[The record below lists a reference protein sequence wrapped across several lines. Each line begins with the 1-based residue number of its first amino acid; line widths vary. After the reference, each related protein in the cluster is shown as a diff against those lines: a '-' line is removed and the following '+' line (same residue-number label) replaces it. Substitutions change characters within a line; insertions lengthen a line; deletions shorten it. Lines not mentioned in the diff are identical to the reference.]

1 MYKFEIQIRGLI
13 VFPKSRKLKRRG
25 ADFGKG
31 TEIASRIFCRA
42 DCAAVI
48 YEKIRRGKPIFFGK
62 YGHEFLLNL
71 YRIMRAR
78 KSYAL
83 REAPHV
89 RVHGDPFHDAVC
101 VAEYDVGG
109 FARDS
114 AERQDILHGVRDF
127 PAEFFFDEL
136 RSEEHTS
143 EL

>member
-71 YRIMRAR
+71 FPPNFSLTSLAVVRMLLVLAR
-78 KSYAL
+78 
-83 REAPHV
+83 
-89 RVHGDPFHDAVC
+89 
-101 VAEYDVGG
+101 
-109 FARDS
+109 
-114 AERQDILHGVRDF
+114 
-127 PAEFFFDEL
+127 
-136 RSEEHTS
+136 
-143 EL
+143 